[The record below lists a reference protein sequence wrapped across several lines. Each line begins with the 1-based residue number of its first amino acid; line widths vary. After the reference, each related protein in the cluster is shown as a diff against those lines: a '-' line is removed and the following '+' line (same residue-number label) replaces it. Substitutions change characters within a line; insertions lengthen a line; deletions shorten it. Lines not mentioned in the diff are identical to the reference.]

1 MPRAIAPEVTMTMST
16 PSRCSA
22 ATSSQTRAITASR
35 SSPESSVI
43 TEEPSLTTAAGIS
56 SRSLERSAGIE
67 LEDDAADLDV
77 VTGLEPGPLQRGDHA
92 HPPQAVL
99 DMRERLVVL
108 EVVAGDQAVDRLA
121 GHAELAVAGALDRER
136 PPGGRAEHLEVGHL
150 VLPRSLAGGV

>member
-43 TEEPSLTTAAGIS
+43 TEEPSLTTAAGIG
-56 SRSLERSAGIE
+56 RSVDESAGAPVQGTPPDRLEGSAGVE

-77 VTGLEPGPLQRGDHA
+77 VAGLEP
-92 HPPQAVL
+92 
-99 DMRERLVVL
+99 
-108 EVVAGDQAVDRLA
+108 
-121 GHAELAVAGALDRER
+121 R
-136 PPGGRAEHLEVGHL
+136 P
-150 VLPRSLAGGV
+150 